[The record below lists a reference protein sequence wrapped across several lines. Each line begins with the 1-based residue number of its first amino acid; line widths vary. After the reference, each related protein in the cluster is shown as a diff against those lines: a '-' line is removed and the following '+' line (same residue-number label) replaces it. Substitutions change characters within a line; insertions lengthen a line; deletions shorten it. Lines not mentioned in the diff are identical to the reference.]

1 MMLTFILA
9 IIGLFV
15 IIGIISILSDFKNS
29 AMECIIG
36 IAFILVLYGLI
47 TGVMDFMFWL
57 GYQIGPPYAILVTIL
72 LIVSPFVIF
81 FVYGKLKSNESMSL
95 LASKIKENKKIAYIS
110 IIIVLLIVILAIVV
124 PIVTYNPLNS
134 EPYTFVCPENYSIHK
149 DEIGFPTFDDEFNGF
164 ISCMHYPSEIKI
176 WHHNAHG
183 KNSTYFL
190 NKLKNDI
197 KVDKIKNISI
207 DGEPSYKINGH
218 WSSGLSDNQKF
229 VISVHDNEYY
239 LIYFADVPKEI
250 EKEFLDS
257 LKFK

>member
-1 MMLTFILA
+1 MLTFIFA

-81 FVYGKLKSNESMSL
+81 FVYGKLKSNESMG
-95 LASKIKENKKIAYIS
+95 LANKIKENKKIAYIS
-110 IIIVLLIVILAIVV
+110 IIIILLIVILAIVV
-124 PIVTYNPLNS
+124 PIITYNPLNS

-149 DEIGFPTFDDEFNGF
+149 AEIGFPTFDDEFNGF

-183 KNSTYFL
+183 KNSKYFL
-190 NKLKNDI
+190 NQMKNTDDVEI
-197 KVDKIKNISI
+197 YKIKNISI
-207 DGEPSYKINGH
+207 DGELSYKINGTWNF
-218 WSSGLSDNQKF
+218 WSSDNQEF

-239 LIYFADVPKEI
+239 LINFDDVPKEI